1 MRCVLRPVAE
11 QTILITGGT
20 DGLGRALA
28 AELAA
33 ADATLLVHGRD
44 DVRGR
49 ETIDE
54 IHSRTGNENLHWL
67 RADFASL
74 DEVRTLAR
82 HATGEHD
89 RLDGPVNNAGIGITL
104 PGGDGRMESS
114 NGYELRFAVNYL
126 AGYLLTRLV
135 LPLLEDSKMVL
146 TSGINPTSSL
156 QDGVRA
162 TLRLVAD
169 PELDGMTGRY
179 FNGLRPA
186 EPHRQAHDLEARRQL
201 RELSDR
207 LCF

>member
-1 MRCVLRPVAE
+1 M
-11 QTILITGGT
+11 ITGGT

-44 DVRGR
+44 NARGR
-49 ETIDE
+49 KTIDE

-82 HATGEHD
+82 HVTGEHD
-89 RLDGPVNNAGIGITL
+89 RLDGLVNNAGIGITL
-104 PGGDGRMESS
+104 PGGDGRME
-114 NGYELRFAVNYL
+114 NRDGYELRFAVNYL

-135 LPLLEDSKMVL
+135 LPLLEDSIMVL
-146 TSGINPTSSL
+146 ASGINPTSSL
-156 QDGVRA
+156 QGGVRA

-186 EPHRQAHDLEARRQL
+186 EPHRQAHDLEARR
-201 RELSDR
+201 
-207 LCF
+207 